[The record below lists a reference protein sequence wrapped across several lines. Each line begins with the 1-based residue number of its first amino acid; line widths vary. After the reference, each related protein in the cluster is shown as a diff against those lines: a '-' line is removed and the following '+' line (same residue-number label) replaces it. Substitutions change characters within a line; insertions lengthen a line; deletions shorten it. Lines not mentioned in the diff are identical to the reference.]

1 MKFTVVIT
9 ALKVDKYLFEC
20 IDSIKNQT
28 LKEKEII
35 ICLPS
40 ILTKENIE
48 VLTWYIKDFSDAK
61 LIIGHD
67 KNINTL
73 LNKSIKESLGDYII
87 FINGNEK
94 LDIKALKNFY
104 SEMNDNNLN
113 MLTFDYY
120 LVDSDRK
127 KDLYSVIIDPKI
139 KLKDRSRFIRQDI
152 MNNLDF
158 IEMLFIKKIDF
169 DDLSLYVFD
178 TKFLKKHRLYFD
190 ENLYYDSSLFILACL
205 LRLDIKIR
213 YRDYDYLYKL
223 NVQKINNNVNYI
235 NLNNIEYNY
244 YIINCLYNL
253 SLNQKTNIYNLL
265 IEYILEYVY
274 QAYHSVTISK
284 NEIDLNYITKLFLL
298 LKNKAYENCSV
309 ENKIKIDM
317 LIYSPEMYPTISENS
332 IFRFRNAIYRNIV
345 TLCKSKMLVSGD
357 DFDKKD
363 IDKIVETINSD
374 ERFKKYVSY
383 DFISDIL
390 NHSTNIFSVDRAN
403 VINLIDDI
411 INDLYF
417 ETNKFFKDYSETDK
431 KISKIV
437 DNIK

>member
-28 LKEKEII
+28 LKEKEVI

-48 VLTWYIKDFSDAK
+48 VLRWYIKDFNDAR

-94 LDIKALKNFY
+94 LDVEALSNFY
-104 SEMNDNNLN
+104 LEMNDNNLN

-120 LVDSDRK
+120 LVDSTRK
-127 KDLYSVIIDPKI
+127 EDLYSVIIDPKI
-139 KLKDRSRFIRQDI
+139 KLKDRSRFIRQDV
-152 MNNLDF
+152 MSNLDF
-158 IEMLFIKKIDF
+158 IEMLFTKKIDF

-190 ENLYYDSSLFILACL
+190 ESLYYDSSLFLLSCL

-223 NVQKINNNVNYI
+223 NAQKINNNIHYI
-235 NLNNIEYNY
+235 DLNNIEYNY
-244 YIINCLYNL
+244 YIINCLYDL

-298 LKNKAYENCSV
+298 LKNKAYENSSV

-345 TLCKSKMLVSGD
+345 MLCKSKMLVSDD

-363 IDKIVETINSD
+363 IDKLVETINSD

>member
-1 MKFTVVIT
+1 MV
-9 ALKVDKYLFEC
+9 Y
-20 IDSIKNQT
+20 
-28 LKEKEII
+28 
-35 ICLPS
+35 
-40 ILTKENIE
+40 
-48 VLTWYIKDFSDAK
+48 KDFSDAR

-94 LDIKALKNFY
+94 LDVEALSNFY
-104 SEMNDNNLN
+104 LEMNDNNLN

-120 LVDSDRK
+120 LVDSTRK
-127 KDLYSVIIDPKI
+127 EDLYSVIIDPKI
-139 KLKDRSRFIRQDI
+139 KLKDRSRFIRQDV
-152 MNNLDF
+152 MSNLDF
-158 IEMLFIKKIDF
+158 IEMLFTKKIDF

-190 ENLYYDSSLFILACL
+190 ENLYYDSSLFLLGCL

-235 NLNNIEYNY
+235 NLNNIKYNY

-274 QAYHSVTISK
+274 QAYHLVTISK

-345 TLCKSKMLVSGD
+345 MLCKSKMLVSDD

-363 IDKIVETINSD
+363 IDKLVETINSD

-390 NHSTNIFSVDRAN
+390 NHSTNIFSVDRDN